1 MTTAELL
8 TKFANPD
15 IIQTLSTSDKLY
27 AGLIT
32 TILGMGITF
41 LSLVILQFVIVLMDK
56 VLNKQPKQ
64 VPPISTPTPVPAKPV
79 TTASAEQENTELVA
93 VITATIAMKLKTSVG
108 NIVIKNIEKSEDGSP
123 AWNRAGIIDQMN
135 NRL

>member
-8 TKFANPD
+8 TKFSNPD
-15 IIQTLSTSDKLY
+15 VIQSLSTSDKLY
-27 AGLIT
+27 AGLAT

-41 LSLVILQFVIVLMDK
+41 SALVILQFVIAFMNKL
-56 VLNKQPKQ
+56 LNKNEKQP
-64 VPPISTPTPVPAKPV
+64 SPTIKAPV
-79 TTASAEQENTELVA
+79 TPKPSPAVEDEQDDTELIA
-93 VITATIAMKLKTSVG
+93 VITATIAMRLKTSVS
-108 NIVIKNIEKSEDGSP
+108 NIVIRNIEKTEDQSP

>member
-1 MTTAELL
+1 MNTAELL

-15 IIQTLSTSDKLY
+15 VIQTLSTSDKLY
-27 AGLIT
+27 AGLAT

-41 LSLVILQFVIVLMDK
+41 SALVILQFVIAFMDK
-56 VLNKQPKQ
+56 LLNKKQKQP
-64 VPPISTPTPVPAKPV
+64 SPTIKAPV
-79 TTASAEQENTELVA
+79 TPKPAPAAKAEQDDTELVA
-93 VITATIAMKLKTSVG
+93 VITATIAMKLKTSVS
-108 NIVIKNIEKSEDGSP
+108 NIVIRNIEKTEDQSP